1 MGRNKDLS
9 TEDIRLD
16 ALVKSEYEKLVEEK
30 KYIEQAE
37 EIIRHAEENVEDF
50 PDDEED
56 QHRRFLEIM
65 KEMKARG
72 QLTEEE
78 AAQVFGDE
86 ADKKDERIDC
96 RTGETSAASS
106 EAAEEAATG
115 KEETKERRDAG
126 KKDTAQKVIQMP
138 RWKLFGR
145 TVGKWTAVV
154 ALTGIGMFALTMTSQ
169 ANRQYVSD
177 TVSYILGRDVRVS
190 VNSDS
195 GVLVRDVTEDIARAD
210 IESQLSV
217 RVPILK
223 YRPDGFEFVGY
234 EIYDDYKYAIL
245 YYKLDKNKLI
255 LYISSNSD
263 IRTGTTL
270 FDGEELKYIDLLDDL
285 ARASIY
291 QSADVEDGPAY
302 GAEWK
307 YENATYRFTGRVD
320 REDFEKIVEK
330 IWY

>member
-96 RTGETSAASS
+96 RTEETSAASS

-177 TVSYILGRDVRVS
+177 TVSYIVGRDTRVS
-190 VNSDS
+190 VNNGGDT
-195 GVLVRDVTEDIARAD
+195 LVRDVSEGEAKASVA
-210 IESQLSV
+210 EELNV
-217 RVPILK
+217 RVPIMQFKPSGLS
-223 YRPDGFEFVGY
+223 FVGY
-234 EIYDDYKYAIL
+234 ECYPEYEYA
-245 YYKLDKNKLI
+245 LI
-255 LYISSNSD
+255 HYQLNQKEIVLYISPNKGTKT
-263 IRTGTTL
+263 RTVL
-270 FDGEELKYIDLLDDL
+270 YDGKVLNKISLLDNV
-285 ARASIY
+285 AEASVY
-291 QSADVEDGPAY
+291 VSSDEEDGSAY
-302 GAEWK
+302 GADWV
-307 YENATYRFTGRVD
+307 YEDVYYRLTGKL
-320 REDFEKIVEK
+320 EKEEFEEIIKKICF
-330 IWY
+330 

>member
-96 RTGETSAASS
+96 RTEETSAASS
-106 EAAEEAATG
+106 KAAEEAATG
-115 KEETKERRDAG
+115 KDETKESRDVG

-177 TVSYILGRDVRVS
+177 TVSYILGRDTRVN
-190 VNSDS
+190 VNSDD
-195 GVLVRDVTEDIARAD
+195 GVLVRSTSEDQARVSIGD
-210 IESQLSV
+210 ELMVS
-217 RVPILK
+217 VPILK
-223 YRPDGFEFVGY
+223 YKPDFMEFIGY
-234 EIYDDYKYAIL
+234 ESYPDHGVALMHYTLQQNEIV
-245 YYKLDKNKLI
+245 
-255 LYISSNSD
+255 LYISNNESRKAKTAMYDGKSIGTIVIDKELAKAKLYVSND
-263 IRTGTTL
+263 
-270 FDGEELKYIDLLDDL
+270 
-285 ARASIY
+285 
-291 QSADVEDGPAY
+291 EDKVPTY
-302 GAEWK
+302 GAEWE
-307 YENATYRFTGRVD
+307 YDNTFYRLNGKLE
-320 REDFEKIVEK
+320 REEFEKIINK
-330 IWY
+330 ISF

>member
-106 EAAEEAATG
+106 EAAEEAATR
-115 KEETKERRDAG
+115 KEETKECRDAG

-177 TVSYILGRDVRVS
+177 TVSYILGRDTRVS
-190 VNSDS
+190 VNNDD
-195 GVLVRDVTEDIARAD
+195 GALIRGMTEDEARMD
-210 IESQLSV
+210 IIENLGIP
-217 RVPILK
+217 VPTLK
-223 YRPDGFEFVGY
+223 YKPYDFQFIGY
-234 EIYDDYKYAIL
+234 ECYPEYEYALVHYKFQENEI
-245 YYKLDKNKLI
+245 I
-255 LYISSNSD
+255 LYIAVDSD
-263 IRTGTTL
+263 KKTRSEL
-270 FDGEELKYIDLLDDL
+270 FDGSLIGEITLKEGIAKANFYENQDNDD
-285 ARASIY
+285 
-291 QSADVEDGPAY
+291 EPTY
-302 GAEWK
+302 GAEWD
-307 YENATYRFTGRVD
+307 YNNAYYSLLGKMPK
-320 REDFEKIVEK
+320 EEFEKVLKK